1 MLAVIKTGGK
11 QYLVS
16 KGKKVEIE
24 KLDMEVGAEVSFDV
38 LYVGDEKT
46 AIVGTPLVEG
56 ATVTG
61 RVIDQA
67 RHDKVVGVKHKPK
80 KRYHMKFG
88 HRQPYTEVEIVK
100 IGMEAPK
107 AAAKPKAE

>member
-16 KGKKVEIE
+16 EGKKVEIE

-38 LYVGDEKT
+38 LYVGDDKT
-46 AIVGTPLVEG
+46 ATVGTPIVEG

-61 RVIDQA
+61 KVIDQA

-88 HRQPYTEVEIVK
+88 HRQPYTEVEITKVSLA
-100 IGMEAPK
+100 APK
-107 AAAKPKAE
+107 AAAKPAAK